1 MKNTGCWATG
11 EHGNR
16 VWLTPREMDMLDG
29 VALGL
34 QTRGIARSHFLSEK
48 TVKAHLS
55 MAMRKLG
62 AHTRSRA
69 VVLYLLASPRRAAR
83 FGPQAP
89 PTIVT
94 HAAELAD
101 AAAE

>member
-1 MKNTGCWATG
+1 MKNAGCWATA

-16 VWLTPREMDMLDG
+16 VWLTAREMDMLDG

-34 QTRGIARSHFLSEK
+34 QTKAIAGRHFLSEK

-55 MAMRKLG
+55 LAMRKLG

-69 VVLYLLASPRRAAR
+69 VVLYLLSSSLPAAR
-83 FGPQAP
+83 FGPQ
-89 PTIVT
+89 TRIVT
-94 HAAELAD
+94 VPESEQALG
-101 AAAE
+101 AAAD